1 MTARPPRSIPLQV
14 QRVADQLQH
23 QTTTFTHHWNLKVSD
38 AIAMMILAIGAIMM
52 HRRFF
57 AGEVILGHD
66 TVWHSLWINHF
77 SQQISNGITYP
88 RWLAETNY
96 GYGSPTFV
104 FYPPLPYYLA
114 HLFKGVVHWPI
125 GQTFGGVYSLISF
138 LSGLSVYGY
147 KRHAWGRIAAFIAG
161 LCFMLAPYNLYD
173 RYMRMALSS
182 AVAAVWLPLGLWM
195 TDLAVERPRWRWG
208 VAGVSAGLVLTN
220 VPSLLLFN
228 LFWWPYTIA
237 AHYRRGLKTLALTLG
252 SILLGWGIAGFFLV
266 PVVFERQLTRLAVA
280 IKGVS
285 GGAVSNLVGSNS
297 PDGFVQYI
305 LGSITKM
312 WLLEG
317 FVFGVA
323 AIATAVM
330 CYRRR
335 WGWRSLV
342 GILIGFGSVA
352 FLTHTLSAFIWGTV
366 EVLQYAQFPW
376 RLLTIMSLI
385 ASLSVG
391 LLLHRWRDR
400 DGTPQIV
407 ILTLTIALL
416 WMRTAIGAEFI
427 TTAPSIQN
435 PTWYSPEDTGR
446 AWLAA
451 EKPFAHMLEDAY
463 EYQPTDA
470 APPRRYAPKLWFDG
484 DTVIERWDA
493 YDRRI
498 LTSATVSQKLT
509 LRLYCYP
516 AWQAKI
522 DGEKAPTDCSEAG
535 TVTIEVPAGEHTITL
550 HYGWTI
556 AAVWGVI
563 VTVVSLGIMAKVG
576 SVEAKPRES

>member
-1 MTARPPRSIPLQV
+1 MRIIAMRTYTQTLRRSIQPLRMIPQQV
-14 QRVADQLQH
+14 AVWRHQAGLEMGDGVALAV
-23 QTTTFTHHWNLKVSD
+23 LIVV
-38 AIAMMILAIGAIMM
+38 AIAI

-77 SQQISNGITYP
+77 SQQIRDGIAYP

-114 HLFKGVVHWPI
+114 HLFKGIAQWPI
-125 GQTFGGVYSLISF
+125 AQTYGGVYTLISV

-147 KRHAWGRIAAFIAG
+147 KRRTWGRIAALIAG
-161 LCFMLAPYNLYD
+161 LFFLLAPYNLYD

-182 AVAAVWLPLGLWM
+182 AVAALWLPLGLWM

-228 LFWWPYTIA
+228 LFWWPYTIV
-237 AHYRRGLKTLALTLG
+237 AHYRRGLKTLVFTLS
-252 SILLGWGIAGFFLV
+252 SIIIGWGMAGFFLV
-266 PVVFERQLTRLAVA
+266 PVIFERQFTRLSIA

-297 PDGFVQYI
+297 PESFVQYI
-305 LGSITKM
+305 LSSITKM
-312 WLLEG
+312 WWMD
-317 FVFGVA
+317 VFGFAVTAIVIAVA
-323 AIATAVM
+323 
-330 CYRRR
+330 CYRTGR
-335 WGWRSLV
+335 GWRSFL
-342 GILIGFGSVA
+342 GLLLGFGSVT
-352 FLTHTLSAFIWGTV
+352 FFTHTLSAFIWGNV

-376 RLLTIMSLI
+376 RLLTILSLI
-385 ASLSVG
+385 TALSVG
-391 LLLHRWRDR
+391 WLLHRWRDR
-400 DGTPQIV
+400 TGTPPII
-407 ILTLTIALL
+407 ILTAAIALL
-416 WMRTAIGAEFI
+416 WVRTFLGAEFI
-427 TTAPSIQN
+427 TTAPSIQH

-451 EKPFAHMLEDAY
+451 EKPFTHLLEDAY
-463 EYQPTDA
+463 EYQPLTAD
-470 APPRRYAPKLWFDG
+470 PPQRYAPQVWFDG
-484 DTVIERWDA
+484 ETTIARWDA

-498 LTSATVSQKLT
+498 LTASTQAATLT

-516 AWQAKI
+516 AWKVTR
-522 DGEKAPTDCSEAG
+522 DGQVIPLNCSEKG
-535 TVTIEVPAGEHTITL
+535 LVTVAVPAGNHVIDL

-556 AAVWGVI
+556 AAMGGVMVSGI
-563 VTVVSLGIMAKVG
+563 SLGIMTKLGAIN
-576 SVEAKPRES
+576 R

>member
-1 MTARPPRSIPLQV
+1 MTASPPRSIPLHV
-14 QRVADQLQH
+14 RRLVNLVRNH
-23 QTTTFTHHWNLKVSD
+23 GTTFAQRWDLNVSD
-38 AIAMMILAIGAIMM
+38 AVAVLIFAIGAIVM

-77 SQQISNGITYP
+77 SQQISDGIAYP

-114 HLFKGVVHWPI
+114 HLFKGVAHWPI
-125 GQTFGGVYSLISF
+125 GQTFGGVYSLISL

-147 KRHAWGRIAAFIAG
+147 KRRVWGRIAALVAG
-161 LCFMLAPYNLYD
+161 LFFLLAPYNLYD

-182 AVAAVWLPLGLWM
+182 AVAAFWLPLGLWM

-237 AHYRRGLKTLALTLG
+237 AHYRRGLKILVFTLG
-252 SILLGWGIAGFFLV
+252 SIMLGWGIAGFFLV
-266 PVVFERQLTRLAVA
+266 PVVFERQFTRLAVA

-312 WLLEG
+312 WLLEW

-323 AIATAVM
+323 AIAIAVM
-330 CYRRR
+330 CHRRGR
-335 WGWRSLV
+335 GWRSLV
-342 GILIGFGSVA
+342 GVLIGFGSVA
-352 FLTHTLSAFIWGTV
+352 FLTHTLSAFIWGNV

-376 RLLTIMSLI
+376 RLLTILSLI
-385 ASLSVG
+385 TSLSVG

-400 DGTPQIV
+400 DGTGTPQII
-407 ILTLTIALL
+407 ILTATIALL
-416 WMRTAIGAEFI
+416 WMRTAFGAEFI
-427 TTAPSIQN
+427 TTAPSIQH

-451 EKPFAHMLEDAY
+451 EKPFAHLLEDAY
-463 EYQPTDA
+463 EYQPMNA
-470 APPRRYAPKLWFDG
+470 APPRRYAPKFWFDG
-484 DTVIERWDA
+484 NTAIERWDA

-498 LTSATVSQKLT
+498 LTAATAPQRLT
-509 LRLYCYP
+509 LRLFCYP
-516 AWQAKI
+516 AWQVKI
-522 DGEKAPTDCSEAG
+522 DEQQAPSGCSEAG
-535 TVTIEVPAGEHTITL
+535 TVTIEVPAGEHTIAL
-550 HYGWTI
+550 HYM
-556 AAVWGVI
+556 
-563 VTVVSLGIMAKVG
+563 SKF
-576 SVEAKPRES
+576 R

>member
-1 MTARPPRSIPLQV
+1 V
-14 QRVADQLQH
+14 VAM
-23 QTTTFTHHWNLKVSD
+23 VV
-38 AIAMMILAIGAIMM
+38 LAIGAIAI

-77 SQQISNGITYP
+77 SQQISDGIVYP

-114 HLFKGVVHWPI
+114 HLFKGIAHWPI
-125 GQTFGGVYSLISF
+125 GQTYGGVYTLVSLI
-138 LSGLSVYGY
+138 SGLSVYGY
-147 KRHAWGRIAAFIAG
+147 KRRAWGRAAALIAG
-161 LCFMLAPYNLYD
+161 LFFLLAPYNLYD

-182 AVAAVWLPLGLWM
+182 AVAALWLPLGLWM

-237 AHYRRGLKTLALTLG
+237 AHYRRGLKTVALTLG
-252 SILLGWGIAGFFLV
+252 SIVIGWGLAGFFLV
-266 PVVFERQLTRLAVA
+266 PVVFERHLTRLAVA

-285 GGAVSNLVGSNS
+285 GGAVSNLVGSKS
-297 PDGFVQYI
+297 PDSFVQYI
-305 LGSITKM
+305 LSGITKM
-312 WLLEG
+312 WLMEG
-317 FVFGVA
+317 LGFTIA
-323 AIATAVM
+323 AIAIAVIG
-330 CYRRR
+330 YRTGR
-335 WGWRSLV
+335 GWRSFAGL
-342 GILIGFGSVA
+342 LLGFMSVA
-352 FLTHTLSAFIWGTV
+352 FFTHTLSAFVWGNV
-366 EVLQYAQFPW
+366 GILQYAQFPW
-376 RLLTIMSLI
+376 RLLTIMSLMT
-385 ASLSVG
+385 ALGVG
-391 LLLHRWRDR
+391 FWLHRWRDR

-407 ILTLTIALL
+407 MLTATIALL
-416 WMRTAIGAEFI
+416 WMRTAFGAEFI

-435 PTWYSPEDTGR
+435 PTWYGPEDTGR

-451 EKPFAHMLEDAY
+451 EKPFAHLIEDAY
-463 EYQPTDA
+463 EYQPTTA
-470 APPRRYAPKLWFDG
+470 APPQRYAPEVWFDD
-484 DTVIERWDA
+484 DTTIDRWDA

-498 LTSATVSQKLT
+498 LTSSTKSATLT

-516 AWQAKI
+516 AWKVKI
-522 DGEKAPTDCSEAG
+522 DGQAATSGCSEAG
-535 TVTIEVPAGEHTITL
+535 IITVKVPAGDHAIEL

-556 AAVWGVI
+556 AAIWGVI
-563 VTVVSLGIMAKVG
+563 VSLLSVGVMAKVG
-576 SVEAKPRES
+576 TIGKIGESSV